1 MPGEDKMKTLI
12 AIPCMD
18 MVNALFM
25 KSLLTMQLEGT
36 VEFSLAI
43 GSLIYD
49 ARNQLGYKA
58 VSGGFDRVLWLDSDM
73 TFEPDMFKRLSARVD
88 EGAEFVSGMYFTRKA
103 PIQPVIYKTVGMEGN
118 TPKAISFTDY
128 PRDSIF
134 EVAGAGFGAVMMTAD
149 LIRRVADKFG
159 LPFSPVVGF
168 GEDLSFC
175 LRVTELGIPMFCDSS
190 IKLGHIGHI
199 EIDEKTYL
207 KGGI

>member
-1 MPGEDKMKTLI
+1 MKTLI

-18 MVNALFM
+18 AVNVLFM
-25 KSLLTMQLEGT
+25 KSLLTMQLEGE

-49 ARNQLGYKA
+49 ARNQLAYKA

-73 TFEPDMFKRLSARVD
+73 TFDPDLFMKLSARVD
-88 EGAEFVSGMYFTRKA
+88 EGAEYVSGIYFTRKA
-103 PIQPVIYKTVGMEGN
+103 PIQPVIYKTVGMDG
-118 TPKAISFTDY
+118 TIPQAISYKDY
-128 PRDSIF
+128 PQESVFD
-134 EVAGAGFGAVMMTAD
+134 VQGTGFGAVMMTSD
-149 LIRRVADKFG
+149 LIRRVSDSFG
-159 LPFSPVVGF
+159 LPFSPIVGF